1 MLCDAFIQVLK
12 SGRTDFNQQVA
23 QTRRENPTF
32 DDAAFSEFVQT
43 CMNPLA
49 AAVDAVAP
57 ESVVDLVQ
65 AMWETGLQLV
75 AQRLAGPQAREPW
88 INQTWQ
94 QVLVA
99 AAKHVAR
106 TPGSMLGSFSN
117 AAHHLSSTP
126 GARPEQ
132 WIEMMTQAA
141 AMTADVG
148 TLLKAGQVAA
158 WRSGLAHYRESALQQ
173 AQELPAEVALTVM
186 QAGDA
191 KWPELHAALSADPWH
206 IPEEASHA
214 GHEVFRAGAFSGF
227 GGLFATPPQVIA
239 ANDQIF
245 VRSGDDVWLLTADAF
260 GATFHRATQEEF
272 SQGTKEESAGVTP
285 PAGIGMVTSSTRTRN
300 TIAITGTLTHAVIL
314 FAPPSP

>member
-1 MLCDAFIQVLK
+1 MLCNAFTQVLK
-12 SGRTDFNQQVA
+12 PGRADFNQQVA
-23 QTRRENPTF
+23 QARRENPAF

-43 CMNPLA
+43 CMDPLA

-57 ESVVDLVQ
+57 EAVADLVQ

-75 AQRLAGPQAREPW
+75 ALRLAGPQAREPW
-88 INQTWQ
+88 INQTWR

-99 AAKHVAR
+99 AARHVAR
-106 TPGSMLGSFSN
+106 APGHVIGAFSN
-117 AAHHLSSTP
+117 AAHHLSTTP

-132 WIEMMTQAA
+132 WIEVMTQAA
-141 AMTADVG
+141 GIAADVG

-158 WRSGLAHYRESALQQ
+158 WRGGLAHYRESALRQ
-173 AQELPAEVALTVM
+173 ARALPAELALTAL
-186 QAGDA
+186 QARDA
-191 KWPELHAALSADPWH
+191 KWPELHTALSADPWH
-206 IPEEASHA
+206 VPGEAAHA
-214 GHEVFRAGAFSGF
+214 GHEVLRAGAFSGF

-272 SQGTKEESAGVTP
+272 SQGTSAESAGIP
-285 PAGIGMVTSSTRTRN
+285 PPSGIGMVTSSARTRS
-300 TIAITGTLTHAVIL
+300 TAAITGTLTHAVIL
-314 FAPPSP
+314 FALPSS

>member
-23 QTRRENPTF
+23 QARRENPTF
-32 DDAAFSEFVQT
+32 DDAAFSDFVQT

-49 AAVDAVAP
+49 TAVPP
-57 ESVVDLVQ
+57 ESVPDLVQ
-65 AMWETGLQLV
+65 SMWETGLQLV

-99 AAKHVAR
+99 AARHVAR
-106 TPGSMLGSFSN
+106 APGSMLGSFSN
-117 AAHHLSSTP
+117 AAHHLSATP

-132 WIEMMTQAA
+132 WIEIMTQAA
-141 AMTADVG
+141 GMAPDVG

-158 WRSGLAHYRESALQQ
+158 WRCGLAHYRESALRQ
-173 AQELPAEVALTVM
+173 AQELPADLALTAL
-186 QAGDA
+186 QAHDA

-206 IPEEASHA
+206 VPGEASHA
-214 GHEVFRAGAFSGF
+214 GHEVLRAGAFRGF

-272 SQGTKEESAGVTP
+272 SQGTKEESAGITP
-285 PAGIGMVTSSTRTRN
+285 PSGIGMVTSSARTRS
-300 TIAITGTLTHAVIL
+300 TIAITGTLTHAIIL
-314 FAPPSP
+314 FSPPSS